1 VKVDYDS
8 AGVDVPEDVEEVRAG
23 DLVDFI
29 PFSEFGLFSR

>member
-1 VKVDYDS
+1 LREAD
-8 AGVDVPEDVEEVRAG
+8 GLIEVPEDVEEVRAG